1 MIAQELFGM
10 VRARVEDLIK
20 RLADKSG
27 VVLATGRGYTYLS
40 GYPLH
45 NNTVRRIF
53 SRTSDFHSG

>member
-1 MIAQELFGM
+1 LCYK
-10 VRARVEDLIK
+10 IK
-20 RLADKSG
+20 RLADKTG
-27 VVLATGRGYTYLS
+27 TVLATGRGYTYLS